1 MQRDQTQGEIKLFTN
16 RPLRLNKASGVG
28 VTCTSGTIW
37 ITISDDPD
45 DIFLNPGQQYV
56 LTSNQLALV
65 EAIGSGSVRLLPAP
79 HLPGLLARIVGHRPR
94 LGALDYLLS
103 GKRV

>member
-45 DIFLNPGQQYV
+45 DIFLSTGQQYV

-65 EAIGSGSVRLLPAP
+65 EAIGSGSVRLHPAP
-79 HLPGLLARIVGHRPR
+79 HLPGLLAWIVGHRPR
-94 LGALDYLLS
+94 FSSLERLLA
-103 GKRV
+103 GNRI